1 MSKRDTQP
9 RSDRTVRMRHVIR
22 IADVIAEWTG
32 RLCAW
37 LFFVL
42 GFCIT
47 YEVVMR
53 YFFNAPT
60 VWVDE
65 VARIVQ
71 VWATYLAAA
80 YVLKHRALVTI
91 DVAFRDESGFARRL
105 ADTFALVII
114 LVFCLVTVRY
124 GFELW
129 LHATLRGHTTDT
141 YLALPLWFTQAS
153 IWVGFGLL
161 ALQSIVELARIW
173 QTPAQ
178 RPEG

>member
-1 MSKRDTQP
+1 M
-9 RSDRTVRMRHVIR
+9 IR
-22 IADVIAEWTG
+22 FVDAIAEWTG
-32 RLCAW
+32 RLAAW
-37 LFFVL
+37 LFFLL

-65 VARIVQ
+65 VARVVQ

-80 YVLKHRALVTI
+80 YVLKHRAMITI
-91 DVAFRDESGFARRL
+91 DVAFRTQGSLPRRL
-105 ADTFALVII
+105 ADTFALLVI
-114 LVFCLVTVRY
+114 LLFCAVTVRY

-129 LHATLRGHTTDT
+129 LRSTLRGHTTDT

-153 IWVGFGLL
+153 VWVGFGLL
-161 ALQSIVELARIW
+161 ALQGVVEAIKIW
-173 QTPAQ
+173 RPD
-178 RPEG
+178 PEGTGP